1 MSNHVID
8 GLSDDERNIAKSW
21 ATNLLHNAPQTEKF
35 FNPNISLS
43 EIKSRHEQKKE
54 ARDRGDSLRASETA
68 KYFER
73 SSVTT
78 INKNLRPFFN
88 QFMEFAYKGGN
99 RDANSAVSP
108 KVIRNFLHFQEDRVY
123 SREITPDTF
132 KEYAS
137 RIRILASMAT
147 VTKGFQELPIEKI
160 EKMTQKSQDKVKAY
174 VEEMKNTD
182 NPVINDKHKIRAYT
196 GDELERIINRLE
208 KDGKG
213 KMAASVRLISETAF
227 RIENATSFQLNTQW
241 KRVGYKKYER
251 EYTMSNKIAI
261 VSKGNQRHTVTLS
274 KELFDLLKQY
284 VDSDGRFILK
294 QDDLRNAVKEACK
307 KEGIEYIS
315 IHALRATVAYR
326 MYRDLKATGYS
337 EQDALQIVSNQLY
350 HGRPDITLYYI
361 RSAEKTENSK

>member
-43 EIKSRHEQKKE
+43 EIKSRHEQKQE
-54 ARDRGDSLRASETA
+54 ARDKGESLKVSETS

-160 EKMTQKSQDKVKAY
+160 EKMTQKSQDKI
-174 VEEMKNTD
+174 NTRFGLILGT
-182 NPVINDKHKIRAYT
+182 NWS
-196 GDELERIINRLE
+196 EL
-208 KDGKG
+208 
-213 KMAASVRLISETAF
+213 
-227 RIENATSFQLNTQW
+227 
-241 KRVGYKKYER
+241 
-251 EYTMSNKIAI
+251 
-261 VSKGNQRHTVTLS
+261 
-274 KELFDLLKQY
+274 
-284 VDSDGRFILK
+284 
-294 QDDLRNAVKEACK
+294 
-307 KEGIEYIS
+307 
-315 IHALRATVAYR
+315 
-326 MYRDLKATGYS
+326 
-337 EQDALQIVSNQLY
+337 
-350 HGRPDITLYYI
+350 
-361 RSAEKTENSK
+361 